1 MTSRAYEM
9 SQSFDHDGDV
19 TITGNTT
26 ILGDLSFD
34 GTGYLRI
41 PAGTEAQKP
50 GPTAVENGMIRY
62 NTTVNKY
69 EGYHQNE
76 WLNFNDLRDKDND
89 TKITVHD
96 AWGNDEDELKFFT
109 EGVQRQIINSTSISS
124 TTTNHTMTASHVEI
138 AADHTVITGNLTVQ
152 GTQTSIHSETVAVTD
167 KVIELS
173 NAANKSASTADG
185 SGIQVNDGVADHNIL
200 WNNSGT
206 RWVIS
211 NNAKIDGDLLVN
223 GNDLSFQNG
232 ESIDNNTNNKLK
244 FNASEGVILSGN
256 KIFNSTGTETLALDT
271 SDAGLT
277 IGGALTVN
285 GNSIKSNTTEAIT
298 LDGQNV
304 KTSGILTVNGNIISS
319 STAQAIVFDS
329 SANTTIKGDLT
340 VEGNDIFSSSGH
352 AITLSGQN
360 VIVKGN
366 LELDNDTIKASGG
379 EVALTTSTTNVTVG
393 GNLKIG
399 GNIIQSSGGQDAIEV
414 AADATLTTVKGDLV
428 VAGND
433 IKHTDGTTDTS
444 VLTLAADNVTANKG
458 LTIPA
463 TENFTFGGQTF
474 TGSSR
479 FTINDS
485 TGTAVLDGYL
495 LTT

>member
-41 PAGTEAQKP
+41 PAGTEEQKP
-50 GPTAVENGMIRY
+50 TAPNVENGMIRY

-69 EGYHQNE
+69 EGYHENE

-89 TKITVHD
+89 TKITVHE

-138 AADHTVITGNLTVQ
+138 AAAHTIITGNLTVQ
-152 GTQTSIHSETVAVTD
+152 GNTTTIHSTTVTVDD

-173 NAANKSASTADG
+173 NAANKSAATADG

-200 WNNSGT
+200 WSHAGSQ
-206 RWVIS
+206 WVIS
-211 NNAKIDGDLLVN
+211 NNAKIDGDLLVD

-232 ESIDNNTNNKLK
+232 ESIDNNTNGKLK
-244 FNASEGVILSGN
+244 FNAPDGVILSGN
-256 KIFNSTGTETLALDT
+256 KIFNSEGTETLAIDN
-271 SDAGLT
+271 SEGLT

-285 GNSIKSNTTEAIT
+285 GNSIKSNTDEVIS
-298 LDGQNV
+298 LSGQNV
-304 KTSGILTVNGNIISS
+304 KTHGILTVNGNSISS
-319 STAQAIVFDS
+319 STAEAIALDG
-329 SANTTIKGDLT
+329 ANTSIKGDLT
-340 VEGNDIFSSSGH
+340 VEGNDINSSSGH
-352 AITLSGQN
+352 AITLSGQH
-360 VIVKGN
+360 VTVKGN
-366 LELDNDTIKASGG
+366 LTLGTDTIKASGG
-379 EVALTTSTTNVTVG
+379 EIALTTNETNVTVG
-393 GNLKIG
+393 GNLKLS
-399 GNIIQSSGGQDAIEV
+399 GNMIQSSDGSDAIEFSTN
-414 AADATLTTVKGDLV
+414 ADKTTVKGDLV
-428 VAGND
+428 VAGNE
-433 IKHTDGTTDTS
+433 IQHTDGNTDTS

-458 LTIPA
+458 LTIA
-463 TENFTFGGQTF
+463 ANENFTFNGRTF
-474 TGSSR
+474 ANSVI
-479 FTINDS
+479 FTIKGSD
-485 TGTAVLDGYL
+485 GTAVLSGYL

>member
-26 ILGDLSFD
+26 IAGDLSFD

-41 PAGTEAQKP
+41 PAGTEEQKP
-50 GPTAVENGMIRY
+50 GPSAVENGMIRY

-69 EGYHQNE
+69 EGYHDSG
-76 WLNFNDLRDKDND
+76 WLNFNDLRDKDGD

-109 EGVQRQIINSTSISS
+109 EGVQRQIINTTSISS

-138 AADHTVITGNLTVQ
+138 AAHHTVITGNLTVQ
-152 GTQTSIHSETVAVTD
+152 GTQTSIHSTTVAVED

-173 NAANKSASTADG
+173 NAANKSAATADG
-185 SGIQVNDGVADHNIL
+185 SGIQVNDGIADHNIL
-200 WNNSGT
+200 WNNANQ

-223 GNDLSFQNG
+223 GNDLTFQNG

-256 KIFNSTGTETLALDT
+256 KIFNSTGTETLELDT

-285 GNSIKSNTTEAIT
+285 GNSIKSNTVEAIT

-304 KTSGILTVNGNIISS
+304 KTSGILTVNGNSISS
-319 STAQAIVFDS
+319 STAEAIALDG
-329 SANTTIKGDLT
+329 ANTSIKGDLT
-340 VEGNDIFSSSGH
+340 VEGNDINSSSGH
-352 AITLSGQN
+352 AITLSGQD
-360 VIVKGN
+360 VTVKGN
-366 LELDNDTIKASGG
+366 LTLGTDAIKASSGD
-379 EVALTTSTTNVTVG
+379 VALTTSETNVTVG
-393 GNLKIG
+393 GNFKLG
-399 GNIIQSSGGQDAIEV
+399 GNIIQSSGGQNAIQV
-414 AADATLTTVKGDLV
+414 AADATLTTVKGDLAV
-428 VAGND
+428 QGNE
-433 IKHTDGTTDTS
+433 IKHTDGTTHTS
-444 VLTLAADNVTANKG
+444 VLTLASDNVTANKG
-458 LTIPA
+458 LTIA
-463 TENFTFGGQTF
+463 ANENFTFNGRTF
-474 TGSSR
+474 ANSVI
-479 FTINDS
+479 FTIKGSD
-485 TGTAVLDGYL
+485 GVAVLSGYL